1 MVLRGTSGPV
11 LAPPIDNGAIGG
23 IRPEDLRLADA
34 GIPAVVKHAEYLGA
48 DTVLACAA
56 GEATVLARL
65 PGHVVL
71 AEGTP
76 VFLATDKAL
85 HVFDAAT
92 GRRAVSGR
100 AMKEEA
106 IA

>member
-1 MVLRGTSGPV
+1 MVLRGTDGPL
-11 LAPPIDNGAIGG
+11 LAPPMDSDVIGG
-23 IRPEDLRLADA
+23 IRPEDLRLADR
-34 GIPAVVKHAEYLGA
+34 GIPAVVRHAEYLGA

-56 GEATVLARL
+56 GDATLLARL

-71 AEGTP
+71 AEGAP

-92 GRRAVSGR
+92 GRRAAAAQAVP
-100 AMKEEA
+100 EEA
-106 IA
+106 VA

>member
-1 MVLRGTSGPV
+1 M
-11 LAPPIDNGAIGG
+11 LAPPLDNDAIGG

-71 AEGTP
+71 A
-76 VFLATDKAL
+76 D
-85 HVFDAAT
+85 
-92 GRRAVSGR
+92 GR
-100 AMKEEA
+100 AGVPRDR
-106 IA
+106 